1 MIRRVSN
8 LDASPPSV
16 LRRAD
21 IGHLAVGAALLGSG
35 GGGAPDVFVSI
46 LNRRLADREVKL
58 FGPEELAGATT
69 VPVGMVGGTSV
80 LVEKLPGGSEFSHA
94 VEAVCRW
101 SGTSAQSVMGIEI
114 GGMNALTGLYAAIDL
129 NLPYLDADLMGR
141 ALPRMDQLTW
151 AAANL
156 PVSPMALCQA
166 SSQTLIIDNSSPE
179 ELERAVRTFVAT
191 LGGWAAAA
199 ARPTEARTAAGSAN
213 VGGVARA
220 LALGRAHATLPAKP
234 SRAQVADAFGGTV
247 LGAGRIRQVDRRS
260 QSTGFGRGRFTIIDE
275 KDGTVL
281 RVEAENE
288 LLLALA
294 DGEVV
299 ATCPDILC
307 VLQART
313 AQPLAAEQVQ
323 VGDDVIL
330 LTLPGPQWWMDPA
343 RIHLVAPRAFGLE
356 SAPVVGG
363 MP

>member
-1 MIRRVSN
+1 VGN
-8 LDASPPSV
+8 ADASRPRV
-16 LRRAD
+16 LRRED

-46 LNRRLADREVKL
+46 LKRRLAGREVNL
-58 FGPEELAGATT
+58 FAPEELSGATT

-80 LVEKLPGGSEFSHA
+80 LVEKLPGGGEFGRA

-101 SGTSAQSVMGIEI
+101 SDTRAQSIMGIEI
-114 GGMNALTGLYAAIDL
+114 GGMNALTGLYTAIDL
-129 NLPYLDADLMGR
+129 DLPYLDADLMGR
-141 ALPRMDQLTW
+141 ALPRMDQFTW

-156 PVSPMALCQA
+156 PVCPMALCQA
-166 SSQTLIIDNSSPE
+166 NGQTLLIDHSGPE
-179 ELERAVRTFVAT
+179 ELERAVRTFVAM

-220 LALGRAHATLPAKP
+220 LALGRAHAALPAKP
-234 SRAQVADAFGGTV
+234 SRAEVADALGASV
-247 LGAGRIRQVDRRS
+247 LGAGRIRQVHRRS
-260 QSTGFGRGRFTIIDE
+260 HSIGFGRGRFTFVDE
-275 KDGTVL
+275 CDGTVL

-313 AQPLAAEQVQ
+313 AQPLAADQVQ
-323 VGDDVIL
+323 MGDDVIL
-330 LTLPGPQWWMDPA
+330 VVLHGPEWWMDPS
-343 RIHLVAPRAFGLE
+343 RIHRVAPRAFGLE
-356 SAPVVGG
+356 SEPVVGS
-363 MP
+363 PP